1 MQLYIDSRAFRALP
15 ESGGILDQD
24 YDMLAD
30 WRIIADEE
38 AKWRRRE
45 ERRKK

>member
-1 MQLYIDSRAFRALP
+1 LP
-15 ESGGILDQD
+15 EAGGLLDQD

-38 AKWRRRE
+38 AKYRE
-45 ERRKK
+45 RPSKGKG

>member
-1 MQLYIDSRAFRALP
+1 MILYLDSKAFRALP
-15 ESGGILDQD
+15 EQGGLLDQD

-38 AKWRRRE
+38 AKWQD
-45 ERRKK
+45 RKSKNK